1 MMLRDIEKY
10 QKDIENI
17 KKSNSNMSKLLNDSR
32 LKVINLEGQRKQLL
46 CKLDDEQAK
55 YNQITRQKEILQK

>member
-32 LKVINLEGQRKQLL
+32 LKVINLEG
-46 CKLDDEQAK
+46 
-55 YNQITRQKEILQK
+55 